1 MGNKQNA
8 LGVGHSNTTGVLAGL
23 LVGEKIGAF
32 DLDIYNRVYKVI
44 IYKNSGQLH
53 LLHTAF
59 ECND

>member
-1 MGNKQNA
+1 MF
-8 LGVGHSNTTGVLAGL
+8 SIGVLAGL